1 MFSQRLAMALPYAI
15 LLAIAAWFYHLTGQ
29 FHFTQ
34 RGNNL
39 GPDVWPRAALAG
51 IMLICIAQGAL
62 LLIRGR
68 SDDTTL
74 IGADPDGEEQQE
86 PRSHLMLAAG
96 LALTIAYGAL
106 VTILGFLITTFLF
119 TVLFIYAGGYRA
131 HATIWLSAL
140 IAAVFF
146 TVLFQK
152 VVYVSLPRG
161 VPPFDGVADTL
172 LSLF

>member
-15 LLAIAAWFYHLTGQ
+15 LLAIAAWFFHLTGQ
-29 FHFTQ
+29 FNFTP

-39 GPDVWPRAALAG
+39 GPDVWPRAALAV
-51 IMLICIAQGAL
+51 IMIICIAQSAR

-68 SDDTTL
+68 SEDTTL
-74 IGADPDGEEQQE
+74 IETDPEGEEEQE
-86 PRSHLMLAAG
+86 PRSHLMLVAG
-96 LALTIAYGAL
+96 LALTIAYGSL

-119 TVLFIYAGGYRA
+119 TVLFIYAGGYRS
-131 HATIWLSAL
+131 HATIWLSGL
-140 IAAVFF
+140 IASVFF

-161 VPPFDGVADTL
+161 VPPFDRVADTL